1 VDDLAVADSYDAE
14 GEVPVGRVGGL
25 GPSVV
30 GDLGDDDL
38 GIVGL
43 ADHRLDAVHDEQVAG
58 PAQVGEEGADG
69 VAAAEFGGLAG
80 EAERVGEH
88 AVLGEQAGELDAF
101 AGHHA
106 ADLFGDLA
114 GAAGHEMPP
123 IIGTVTPFELYG
135 TIAPVSNRG

>member
-1 VDDLAVADSYDAE
+1 M
-14 GEVPVGRVGGL
+14 
-25 GPSVV
+25 V

-69 VAAAEFGGLAG
+69 VAATEFGGLAG
-80 EAERVGEH
+80 EAERVGKH
-88 AVLGEQAGELDAF
+88 AVLSEQAGELDAF
-101 AGHHA
+101 AGHHT

-123 IIGTVTPFELYG
+123 IIGTMTPFELYG
-135 TIAPVSNRG
+135 TIAPVSNHG

>member
-1 VDDLAVADSYDAE
+1 M
-14 GEVPVGRVGGL
+14 PVRRVGGL
-25 GPSVV
+25 GPPVV

-58 PAQVGEEGADG
+58 LAQVGEEGADG

-88 AVLGEQAGELDAF
+88 AVLGEQVGELDAF

-106 ADLFGDLA
+106 ADLFGDFA